1 MYEVEPTYF
10 MDWLMEVDVPDLI
23 VVDYTITAKMVVRD
37 YIAHD
42 LQNDVEAVEL
52 LDVVNSGIYY

>member
-1 MYEVEPTYF
+1 
-10 MDWLMEVDVPDLI
+10 MEVDVPDLI